1 MITLPAAQSAPVPT
15 AQCRQTLARRL
26 VESARTVP
34 DLTGFDHALKDTRER
49 VFTVT
54 EAVPLDRLNGW
65 HYDRNSGS
73 IVHESGRFFSVEGLQ
88 VTPPGPAEPWGQ
100 PIINQPETG
109 ILGFLMRDIDGIPHF
124 LAQLKAEPGNRN
136 GIQLSPTVQ
145 ATRSNYTG
153 VHGGRRVPYLEFFQ
167 DPARRRVIA
176 DVRQSE
182 QGARFLRKRNRN
194 MIVETAE
201 PVEAQDGFM
210 WLTLGQL
217 HRLLAVEDLV
227 NMDTRSVL
235 ACLPL
240 ESGHLPGDDGEFAAP
255 SALPMASDNSALH
268 PLVDVLSWITE
279 ARTHEEMLVRT
290 VRLDELAEWEFSGG
304 RLSHQ
309 SGRQFE
315 VIGVRVE
322 AVGREVAQWCQP
334 MFRDKAL
341 GLLAFAVTRVGGVLH
356 VLMQLRAE
364 PGLRDA
370 AELAPTVQCT
380 PDECT
385 HLPPE
390 ERPPF
395 FDLVQNAPADSI
407 RFDTALSDEGGRF
420 YHTGNRHLV
429 VETERLPEP
438 PGFRWLTLGQLEEL
452 TQHSHYLNMQ
462 ARSMLACLRSLSSGG
477 LR

>member
-1 MITLPAAQSAPVPT
+1 MNTLPATQPAPART
-15 AQCRQTLARRL
+15 ADSRQTVSRRL
-26 VESARTVP
+26 VESARTEP
-34 DLTGFDHALKDTRER
+34 DLTGFDQALKNTRER
-49 VFTVT
+49 VFTFT
-54 EAVPLDRLNGW
+54 ETVPLDRMNGW
-65 HYDRNSGS
+65 RYDQDSGF

-88 VTPPGPAEPWGQ
+88 VTPPGPADGWGQ

-109 ILGFLMRDIDGIPHF
+109 ILGFLVREIDGIPHF

-136 GIQLSPTVQ
+136 GLQLSPTVQ

-153 VHGGRRVPYLEFFQ
+153 VHGGRGVPYLEYFQ

-182 QGARFLRKRNRN
+182 QGTRFLRKRNRN
-194 MIVETAE
+194 MIVETTE
-201 PVEAQDGFM
+201 PVEAQDGFV

-217 HRLLAVEDLV
+217 HRLLAIDDLV

-240 ESGHLPGDDGEFAAP
+240 ESGHLSEEDGDYLAP
-255 SALPMASDNSALH
+255 SAHPMVSDSSALH
-268 PLVDVLSWITE
+268 PMVDVLSWITE
-279 ARTHEEMLVRT
+279 MRTRSEMRVRT

-309 SGRQFE
+309 AGRQFE

-334 MFRDKAL
+334 MFQDKAL
-341 GLLAFAVTRVGGVLH
+341 GLLAFVVTRVRGVLH
-356 VLMQLRAE
+356 VLMQMRAE
-364 PGLRDA
+364 PGQRDA

-385 HLPPE
+385 QLPPE
-390 ERPPF
+390 ERPLF

-407 RFDTALSDEGGRF
+407 WFDTTLSDEGGRF

-429 VETERLPEP
+429 VETDNLPEP
-438 PGFRWLTLGQLEEL
+438 PDFRWLTLGQLEEL

-462 ARSMLACLRSLSSGG
+462 ARSMLACLRSLSSGD